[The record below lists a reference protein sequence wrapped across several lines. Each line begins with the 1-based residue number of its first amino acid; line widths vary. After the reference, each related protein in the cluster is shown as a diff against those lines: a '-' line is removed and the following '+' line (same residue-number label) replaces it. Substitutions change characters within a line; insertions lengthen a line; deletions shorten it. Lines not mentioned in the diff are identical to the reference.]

1 MTLPRVRRMPVTLT
15 HARPRSCKSSLLDM
29 TLPRVRRVPGQGGT
43 HGGRFLGDTG
53 AGSCART
60 RVMGR

>member
-1 MTLPRVRRMPVTLT
+1 MTLPRVGR
-15 HARPRSCKSSLLDM
+15 
-29 TLPRVRRVPGQGGT
+29 LPGEGGT
-43 HGGRFLGDTG
+43 HGGRFLGVTG